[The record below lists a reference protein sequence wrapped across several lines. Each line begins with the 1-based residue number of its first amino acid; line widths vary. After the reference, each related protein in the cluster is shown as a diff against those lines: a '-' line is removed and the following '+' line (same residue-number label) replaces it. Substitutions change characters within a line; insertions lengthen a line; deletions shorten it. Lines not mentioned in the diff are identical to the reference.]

1 MADFTDLDDN
11 QIENVISVFN
21 RAIDNFLKNV
31 EEIKKIHGVTNT
43 TDEVMKDL
51 LTLSRKETTLD
62 KIKSLHSQKSSIIKK
77 KSEISFG
84 IPEEL
89 EPLMLK
95 GSISYFKEKLRSFER
110 SVPTLLLISED
121 LSPEETLMHPP
132 PLREEEKTENYSPL
146 QYFALGKISA
156 FESEEIVK
164 KKSLRIFR
172 RYQDEPYKEE
182 LELKHQVGL
191 YKPDPIYSLPHVKEG
206 GGLYD

>member
-1 MADFTDLDDN
+1 MADFTNLDDN
-11 QIENVISVFN
+11 QIENVISAFN

-31 EEIKKIHGVTNT
+31 EEIKKVHGVTNT

-62 KIKSLHSQKSSIIKK
+62 KIKFLHSQKSSIIKK
-77 KSEISFG
+77 KSKISFEIGELGQPTLIGDITSYFG
-84 IPEEL
+84 IGREL
-89 EPLMLK
+89 ESTFFMP
-95 GSISYFKEKLRSFER
+95 GKL
-110 SVPTLLLISED
+110 I
-121 LSPEETLMHPP
+121 EET
-132 PLREEEKTENYSPL
+132 EKFFPL

-156 FESEEIVK
+156 FEGEEIVK

-172 RYQDEPYKEE
+172 RYQDEPYNEK

-191 YKPDPIYSLPHVKEG
+191 YKPDPIYSLPHIKEG